1 MDNFNELLEFLAD
14 SLIQK
19 GFTITCSI
27 NENPDGLPVVGG
39 FKPDLVASYKNVK
52 TVYGK
57 VELPGDVLTQEQW
70 DRLRALSDN
79 SSVELYVAFPEEEKM
94 QFILSLING
103 KLADRKNIIRLY
115 K

>member
-1 MDNFNELLEFLAD
+1 MDKYTELLDFLAA
-14 SLIQK
+14 SLTKK
-19 GFTITCSI
+19 GFTITGSAAK
-27 NENPDGLPVVGG
+27 NPDGLPVVSG